1 MVSPPGGEAHLI
13 SAIGDYGGFTHWDLD
28 RPSPEGS
35 SEPPRFGNTTGV
47 ALAAKNPAVVVR
59 VGIIA
64 GGVQPRINLSYS
76 LDGGKRWEA
85 SKSMP
90 SAASREGSIAVN
102 ADGTRWLWTPRGD
115 AAWVTGDRGQTWTQC
130 AGLTTGLRA
139 LADPVDPLKLYAI
152 DLFGG
157 KFFTS
162 VDGGATFVPRTLVL
176 PDGLPKGGQEQGNN
190 RGDDRAGQDQIYATP
205 DRSGDL
211 WLATLEGLDH
221 SIDFGATWEKVGA
234 ISELHGLGFGKAAPS
249 SDYPAMYAI
258 GTVSGQPGVYRSDDA
273 GQHWIRINDDQ
284 HQYGLMLQIIGDP
297 RVYGRVYLGTHGR
310 GILAGSPARAVEH

>member
-1 MVSPPGGEAHLI
+1 
-13 SAIGDYGGFTHWDLD
+13 
-28 RPSPEGS
+28 
-35 SEPPRFGNTTGV
+35 
-47 ALAAKNPAVVVR
+47 
-59 VGIIA
+59 
-64 GGVQPRINLSYS
+64 
-76 LDGGKRWEA
+76 
-85 SKSMP
+85 MP

-102 ADGTRWLWTPRGD
+102 ADGTRWVWTPRGD
-115 AAWVTGDRGQTWTQC
+115 AAWVTGDRGQTWTRS

-139 LADPVDPLKLYAI
+139 LADPVDPLKFYAI

-176 PDGLPKGGQEQGNN
+176 PDELPKAGQEQGNN

-211 WLATLEGLDH
+211 WLATLEGLYH
-221 SIDFGATWEKVGA
+221 SIEFGATWEKVGMKVGA
-234 ISELHGLGFGKAAPS
+234 ISELHGLGFGKAAPGGE
-249 SDYPAMYAI
+249 YTAMYAI
-258 GTVSGQPGVYRSDDA
+258 GTVAGQPGVYRSDDA

-310 GILAGSPARAVEH
+310 GILYGEPRNNAH